1 MRYNSPRNLLLLGE
15 RSRPTPVKVVLA
27 NLNIR
32 SNPIED
38 QIISCSPYRP
48 AHDDYRIQ
56 EEFRV
61 RSISEQEN
69 GIIKRG
75 MSGNVQA

>member
-1 MRYNSPRNLLLLGE
+1 LLGE

-61 RSISEQEN
+61 RSISEEEY
-69 GIIKRG
+69 GIMKRG